1 MYAKWK
7 NMSHDIYSM
16 NIVGID
22 PSLIST
28 AVVINGKI
36 FNYCRES
43 DAMNKSGY
51 SKWFKLAEEKAK
63 FKFISYRTFK
73 TYSEGELTKIKDY
86 DLITDMII
94 SDILDNIIPGEETH
108 IGIEGYNFGA
118 SVGDLVDLVTFS
130 AILRK
135 KLWDK
140 VSQNI
145 TVLSPKTLKQESCK
159 LTYPPIDIGKKKPKL
174 QYRNK
179 EGISGGSFTKREMFL
194 SIVEN
199 NDLNDDWGKHC
210 KSIAADLLENKTIKK
225 PYEDVNDAYL
235 IYHILKKW
243 ISNYVSISDIII
255 DEEE

>member
-1 MYAKWK
+1 
-7 NMSHDIYSM
+7 M
-16 NIVGID
+16 NIIGID

-43 DAMNKSGY
+43 DAMNKSGF
-51 SKWFKLAEEKAK
+51 SKWFKMAEEKAT
-63 FKFISYRTFK
+63 FKFIKYREFSS
-73 TYSEGELTKIKDY
+73 YSEGELTKLKDY
-86 DLITDMII
+86 DTITDLII
-94 SDILDNIIPGEETH
+94 QDISENIELSEETY

-130 AILRK
+130 SILRK
-135 KLWDK
+135 KLWDEI
-140 VSQNI
+140 SQNI

-159 LTYPPIDIGKKKPKL
+159 LTYPPIDVGKKKPKL

-179 EGISGGSFTKREMFL
+179 EGIAGGHFTKREIFL

-199 NDLNDDWGKHC
+199 ENLVDDWGKHC
-210 KSIAADLLENKTIKK
+210 KSVAGDMLLNKTIKK
-225 PYEDVNDAYL
+225 PYEDVNDSYM
-235 IYHILKKW
+235 IYHILKNW
-243 ISNYVSISDIII
+243 LQNSSSISNIII

>member
-1 MYAKWK
+1 
-7 NMSHDIYSM
+7 M
-16 NIVGID
+16 NIIGID

-28 AVVINGKI
+28 AVVVNGKI

-51 SKWFKLAEEKAK
+51 SKWFKLAEERATY
-63 FKFISYRTFK
+63 KFIKYREFK
-73 TYSEGELTKIKDY
+73 SYSEGELVKLKDY
-86 DLITDMII
+86 DRITDDII
-94 SDILDNIIPGEETH
+94 SDILENIEPSQETF

-130 AILRK
+130 TVLRK
-135 KLWDK
+135 KLFDQ

-159 LTYPPIDIGKKKPKL
+159 LTYPPTDIGKKKPKL
-174 QYRNK
+174 QWRNK
-179 EGISGGSFTKREMFL
+179 EGIAGGHFTKREMFL
-194 SIVEN
+194 AIVEN
-199 NDLNDDWGKHC
+199 DNLNDDWGKHC

-235 IYHILKKW
+235 IYHILIKLV
-243 ISNYVSISDIII
+243 SNSSSFSDIIS